1 MDDKSQSGA
10 IDAVFAALSDPTRRA
25 LLERMAT
32 GSPATPTVM
41 AAELPITRQAV
52 SRHLAVLEKAGLARS
67 SVEGR
72 ERWYAIEPYGLVRA
86 ERWISRA
93 EQRWAGRLASLKAFV
108 EDDVSADVPS
118 GPDTP
123 S

>member
-1 MDDKSQSGA
+1 MDNVSQSGQ

-32 GSPATPTVM
+32 GSPTTPTVM

-52 SRHLAVLEKAGLARS
+52 SRHLAVLEEAGLARS
-67 SVEGR
+67 SVAGR
-72 ERWYAIEPYGLVRA
+72 ERRYAIEPDGLVQA
-86 ERWISRA
+86 ERWITRA
-93 EQRWAGRLASLKAFV
+93 EQRWAGRLATLKAFV
-108 EDDVSADVPS
+108 EGEVSADVPS